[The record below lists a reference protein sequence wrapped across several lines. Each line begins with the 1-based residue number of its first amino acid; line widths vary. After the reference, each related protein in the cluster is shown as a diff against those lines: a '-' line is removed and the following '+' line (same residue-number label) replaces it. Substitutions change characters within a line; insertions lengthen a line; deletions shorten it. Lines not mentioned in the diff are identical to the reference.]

1 MQYSLNKFRSLRF
14 VGTMGH
20 VSAATVTN
28 LHMLDFLDTVVLG
41 DEGGVWYDHV
51 QSEPFRST
59 ITLRKLNKV
68 V

>member
-1 MQYSLNKFRSLRF
+1 
-14 VGTMGH
+14 MGH

-59 ITLRKLNKV
+59 ITYREKKQKV